1 MLIDNKTKKCAF
13 IKVEK
18 NVIPSNLL
26 KDRFIVPPFS
36 IFDTRQGYWQERKNL
51 WKSLG
56 IKSELG
62 RADNL
67 TYNLGCFNYDDEKER
82 QKALHENPISN
93 FDGYQDK
100 EKSKFGKCLSDSIG
114 EAYERK
120 NVQATS
126 IFDPVLTEIMYR
138 WFSREGDKIIDPFAG
153 GSVRGV
159 IAACLGRSYTGIDLS
174 KNQVE
179 ANKEQF
185 AEMNKKFSDIKGT
198 ATWINGDSLY
208 CKELAEDKYDMLLT
222 CPPYYDLEVYS
233 EEEGDISNCDT
244 YEEFMQTFEKIIDNA
259 CSMLKDNSF
268 AVCVVG
274 DVRDKKT
281 GAYYNFVGDTV
292 NAFRKAGLHYY
303 NEGILVNVTGTL
315 PVRVGKQFNSGRKFG
330 KQHQNILCFYK
341 GDPTRIKEHFPVL
354 DSLQNV

>member
-1 MLIDNKTKKCAF
+1 MINNKIKKF
-13 IKVEK
+13 EFVKVEK
-18 NVIPSNLL
+18 NTIPSNLL

-36 IFDTRQGYWQERKNL
+36 VFDTRQGYWQERKNL

-62 RADNL
+62 RGDNL
-67 TYNLGCFNYDDEKER
+67 TYNLGCFNYEDEKER
-82 QKALHENPISN
+82 QKALSENQISN
-93 FDGYQDK
+93 FDGYR
-100 EKSKFGKCLSDSIG
+100 EKSKFGKCLPDSIG
-114 EAYERK
+114 EAYGRK

-138 WFSREGDKIIDPFAG
+138 WFSKEGDKIIDPFAG

-159 IAACLGRSYTGIDLS
+159 VAACLNRDYTGIDLS
-174 KNQVE
+174 KNQIE
-179 ANKEQF
+179 ANIVQFSEMKE
-185 AEMNKKFSDIKGT
+185 KFSNINGT
-198 ATWINGDSLY
+198 SKWINGDSLY
-208 CKELAEDKYDMLLT
+208 CQELANGEYNMLMT

-244 YEEFMQTFEKIIDNA
+244 YEEFMRIFENIINNA
-259 CSMLKDNSF
+259 CSMLKENSF

-274 DVRDKKT
+274 DVRDKRT
-281 GAYYNFVGDTV
+281 GEYYNFVGDTV

-315 PVRVGKQFNSGRKFG
+315 PVRIGKQFNSGRKLG
-330 KQHQNILCFYK
+330 KQHQNVLIFYK
-341 GDPTRIKEHFPVL
+341 GDPTRIKEYFPAL
-354 DSLQNV
+354 ESLQNV

>member
-1 MLIDNKTKKCAF
+1 MITNKTKKFEF

-18 NVIPSNLL
+18 NIIPSNLL

-36 IFDTRQGYWQERKNL
+36 VFDTRQGYWQERKNL

-62 RADNL
+62 RGDNL
-67 TYNLGCFNYDDEKER
+67 TFNMGCFNYDDEKKR
-82 QKALHENPISN
+82 QEEIKNN
-93 FDGYQDK
+93 
-100 EKSKFGKCLSDSIG
+100 KFGKCLPDSIG
-114 EAYERK
+114 EAYGRK

-138 WFSREGDKIIDPFAG
+138 WFSKEGDKIIDPFAG

-159 IAACLGRSYTGIDLS
+159 VAACLGRNYTGIDLS

-179 ANKEQF
+179 ANIMQFDEMKE
-185 AEMNKKFSDIKGT
+185 KFSNIGGSSN
-198 ATWINGDSLY
+198 WINGDSLN
-208 CKELAEDKYDMLLT
+208 CKELAPSEYDMLMT

-233 EEEGDISNCDT
+233 EEDGDISNCDT
-244 YEEFMQTFEKIIDNA
+244 YEEFMEIFEKIVDNA
-259 CSMLKDNSF
+259 CSMLKENSF

-274 DVRDKKT
+274 DVRSKKN

-315 PVRVGKQFNSGRKFG
+315 PVRIGKQFNSGRKLG
-330 KQHQNILCFYK
+330 KQHQNVLVFYK
-341 GDPTRIKEHFPVL
+341 GDPTRIKEYFPAL
-354 DSLQNV
+354 ESLQNV

>member
-1 MLIDNKTKKCAF
+1 MLNKSKKFEF
-13 IKVEK
+13 IKIEK
-18 NVIPSNLL
+18 TTIPSNLL

-36 IFDTRQGYWQERKNL
+36 VFDTRQGYWQERKNL

-62 RADNL
+62 RGDNL
-67 TYNLGCFNYDDEKER
+67 TYNIGCFDYEEEKKR
-82 QKALHENPISN
+82 QEELKNN
-93 FDGYQDK
+93 
-100 EKSKFGKCLSDSIG
+100 KFGKCLPDSIG
-114 EAYERK
+114 EAYGRK

-126 IFDPVLTEIMYR
+126 IFDPVLTEIMVR
-138 WFSREGDKIIDPFAG
+138 WFSRKGDNVIDPFAG
-153 GSVRGV
+153 GSVRGIV
-159 IAACLGRSYTGIDLS
+159 TSCLGRNYTGIDLS
-174 KNQVE
+174 KNQIE
-179 ANKEQF
+179 ANIEQF
-185 AEMNKKFSDIKGT
+185 KELNEKYNNIEGT
-198 ATWINGDSLY
+198 AKWVNGDSLY
-208 CKELAEDKYDMLLT
+208 CKELAPNEYNMLLT

-244 YEEFMQTFEKIIDNA
+244 YEEFMQTFEHIIDNA
-259 CSMLKDNSF
+259 CSMLKENSF

-315 PVRVGKQFNSGRKFG
+315 PVRIGKQFNSGRKFG
-330 KQHQNILCFYK
+330 KQHQNVLVFYK
-341 GDPTRIKEHFPVL
+341 GDPTKIKENFPAL
-354 DSLQNV
+354 DSLTNV

>member
-1 MLIDNKTKKCAF
+1 MIEKRKKFEF

-18 NVIPSNLL
+18 NIIPSNLL

-36 IFDTRQGYWQERKNL
+36 VFDTRQGYWQERKNL

-62 RADNL
+62 RGDNL
-67 TYNLGCFNYDDEKER
+67 TYNIGSFNYDDEKKR
-82 QKALHENPISN
+82 QEELKNN
-93 FDGYQDK
+93 
-100 EKSKFGKCLSDSIG
+100 KFGKCLPDNIG
-114 EAYERK
+114 EKYGRK

-153 GSVRGV
+153 GSVRGIV
-159 IAACLGRSYTGIDLS
+159 ASCLGRHYTGIDLS

-179 ANKEQF
+179 ANREQF
-185 AEMNKKFSDIKGT
+185 DEMKQKFSNIEGT
-198 ATWINGDSLY
+198 STWINGDSLY
-208 CKELAEDKYDMLLT
+208 CKELANGEYNMLMT
-222 CPPYYDLEVYS
+222 CLPYYDLEVYS

-244 YEEFMQTFEKIIDNA
+244 YEEFMETFEKIIANA
-259 CSMLKDNSF
+259 CSMLKENSF

-274 DVRDKKT
+274 DVRSKKT

-315 PVRVGKQFNSGRKFG
+315 PVRIGNQFNRGRKLG
-330 KQHQNILCFYK
+330 KQHQNCIICYK
-341 GDPTRIKEHFPVL
+341 GDPTKIKEHFPEL
-354 DSLQNV
+354 GSLQNV

>member
-1 MLIDNKTKKCAF
+1 MINNKGKKFEF

-18 NVIPSNLL
+18 NTIPSNLL

-36 IFDTRQGYWQERKNL
+36 VFDTRQGYWQERKNL

-62 RADNL
+62 RGDNL
-67 TYNLGCFNYDDEKER
+67 TYNLGCFNYEDEKER

-93 FDGYQDK
+93 IDGYRDR
-100 EKSKFGKCLSDSIG
+100 EKSKFGKCLPDSIG
-114 EAYERK
+114 EAYGRK

-126 IFDPVLTEIMYR
+126 IFDPVLTEVMYR

-185 AEMNKKFSDIKGT
+185 ADMNKKFSDIKGT

-259 CSMLKDNSF
+259 CSMLKENSF

-315 PVRVGKQFNSGRKFG
+315 PVRIGKQFNSGRKFG
-330 KQHQNILCFYK
+330 KQHQNVLVFYK